1 MPHLA
6 SSDRTQ
12 VKMLSLEEMVLP
24 DSVARAI
31 DAFVEALP
39 LEKLGFDISSA
50 STGRAAYHP
59 SVFLKLYLYGYMN
72 RIRSSRKLETECR
85 RNIELMW
92 LLGELTPAYHSIAD
106 FRAQHSDQIRKVF
119 KTLVLFSKG
128 QGLIGGRL
136 VAIDGTKVRAMNSK
150 KNNYNTKKIERH
162 IDYIDNKVNEYMQQ
176 LDEHDKGE
184 NDSEGLIS
192 KKELKEAVTKL
203 KERRKKYTD
212 LADELKRTGQDQIS
226 TSDPDAKQ
234 MIIRGPITEVAYN
247 LQAAVDEKNNL
258 VVHYEATQNND
269 RNALHGVASKAK
281 QLIGEKDFEVL
292 ADKGYHNGGQLAKCA
307 KDNIT
312 TYVPAPEHVHTTSVP
327 TYEYLVENFV
337 YDEQSDT
344 YTCPQNQV
352 LKTNGNWYNKHREKY
367 NYKIKH
373 YKTSS
378 CLDCPARGQCTMN
391 KSGRLIERSEFQNA
405 VDMNNKRVVMNRA
418 KYNKRQ
424 CINEHVFGIIKRQW
438 GYDHTLMKGLKNVDA
453 ETGLIFTA
461 FNIKRILNIFGTKKF
476 IGKIKKY
483 PKHPFL
489 KLFQRT
495 LAIFSKIEDGNL
507 YSINT
512 RAVA

>member
-39 LEKLGFDISSA
+39 LEKLGFDTSSA
-50 STGRAAYHP
+50 TTGRAAYHP

-72 RIRSSRKLETECR
+72 RIRSSRKLEAECR

-106 FRAQHSDQIRKVF
+106 FRAQHPDQIRKVF

-128 QGLIGGRL
+128 QGLIGGKL

-162 IDYIDNKVNEYMQQ
+162 VEYIDNKVNEYMAQ

-184 NDSEGLIS
+184 NDSEGLIT

-203 KERRKKYTD
+203 KERKKKYTD

-269 RNALHGVASKAK
+269 RNALHGVATKAK
-281 QLIGEKDFEVL
+281 QLVGENDFEVL
-292 ADKGYHNGGQLAKCA
+292 ADKGYHNGGQLDKCA

-327 TYEYLVENFV
+327 IQDYLVENFV
-337 YDEQSDT
+337 YDEQSDS
-344 YTCPQNQV
+344 YTCPQGQT
-352 LKTNGNWYNKHREKY
+352 LKTNGHWYNKHRDKY
-367 NYKIKH
+367 NYKVKH

-378 CLDCPARGQCTMN
+378 CQGCPARGVCTMN

-438 GYDHTLMKGLKNVDA
+438 GYDHTLMKGLKKVDA

-461 FNIKRILNIFGTKKF
+461 FNIRRILNILGTKKF
-476 IGKIKKY
+476 IRKMKKLL
-483 PKHPFL
+483 KGPFL
-489 KLFQRT
+489 ALNRILILNFIKVENENMILRR
-495 LAIFSKIEDGNL
+495 NL
-507 YSINT
+507 S
-512 RAVA
+512 AL